1 MSHVVATD
9 ASPSVACTRWIGGLR
24 EDALGELGL
33 QAGEPEGLPEGC
45 PHVEAPDEL
54 RGHELLDCQDAQGHR
69 RTVDAADRPR
79 WLGQRHALSRV
90 SVNFNLA

>member
-9 ASPSVACTRWIGGLR
+9 AWPSVACTRWIGGLR

-33 QAGEPEGLPEGC
+33 QAGEPEGR

-79 WLGQRHALSRV
+79 WLGQRHALSRA
-90 SVNFNLA
+90 SVNFNPGLI